1 MRWLRRSGFSGNN
14 RRTKIIIIF
23 LVIAAVIIGGA
34 IQINNSIR
42 WYKEKTTLLVI
53 PREIVLERGT
63 SSEVKVLKATPNTA
77 FDVSMNATYLSSDPK
92 ISFVIVEP
100 REGDNKV
107 LAAKVYGVNPG
118 RAVITIIPL
127 GGETPNAKL
136 TVLVK

>member
-1 MRWLRRSGFSGNN
+1 MPWLRRSGISGNN
-14 RRTKIIIIF
+14 RRTKIIIF
-23 LVIAAVIIGGA
+23 LVIAAVVASVA

-53 PREIVLERGT
+53 PQEIVLERGT
-63 SSEVKVLKATPNTA
+63 STEVKVLKATPNTA
-77 FDVSMNATYLSSDPK
+77 FDVSTSATYLSSDPK

-100 REGDNKV
+100 SEGVSKV
-107 LAAKVYGVNPG
+107 RVAKVYGVNPG
-118 RAVITIIPL
+118 RAVVTIIPL